1 MKIHIQTLRGSAL
14 PRLCAGLLGGVLLAS
29 PAAWAQQLVANQSSI
44 VFVSKQMGVP
54 VEGYFKKMD
63 ARIQFDPTKPEA
75 ASIAFVVDMASAT
88 LGAPETDA
96 ELPKSDWFY
105 VAQFPQAKFQSG
117 GVKRV
122 GAGKFEIAGKLSI
135 KGQARDVVVPV
146 TLTQSG
152 TITSA
157 SGTFVIPRL
166 AFKIGENAWADTS
179 VVANEVQVKFK
190 LALTGVGKL

>member
-1 MKIHIQTLRGSAL
+1 MKIHIQTLRGSVL
-14 PRLCAGLLGGVLLAS
+14 PRLCAGMLGGVLLAS

-54 VEGYFKKMD
+54 VEGHFKKMD
-63 ARIQFDPTKPEA
+63 ARIQFDPAKPEA

-96 ELPKSDWFY
+96 ELPKPDWFH

-117 GVKRV
+117 GVKSV
-122 GAGKFEIAGKLSI
+122 GAGKFEITGKLSI
-135 KGQARDVVVPV
+135 KGQVREVVVPV

-152 TITSA
+152 AITSA
-157 SGTFVIPRL
+157 NGTFVIPRM

>member
-1 MKIHIQTLRGSAL
+1 MRIHIQTLRGFAL
-14 PRLCAGLLGGVLLAS
+14 PMLFAGLLRGVLLAS

-54 VEGYFKKMD
+54 VEDHFKKMD
-63 ARIQFDPTKPEA
+63 ARIQFDPAKPEA

-96 ELPKSDWFY
+96 ELPKPDWFH

-122 GAGKFEIAGKLSI
+122 GAGKFEITGKLSI
-135 KGQARDVVVPV
+135 KGQVREVVVPV

-152 TITSA
+152 AITSA
-157 SGTFVIPRL
+157 NGTFVIPRM

>member
-1 MKIHIQTLRGSAL
+1 MKNYTTHKAAL
-14 PRLCAGLLGGVLLAS
+14 TSVLLACALLAS
-29 PAAWAQQLVANQSSI
+29 PGVLAQQQLLANQSSI

-54 VEGYFKKMD
+54 VEGYFKKMT
-63 ARIQFDPTKPEA
+63 ARVQFNPAKPEA
-75 ASIAFVVDMASAT
+75 ASIVFVVDMASAT

-96 ELPKSDWFY
+96 ELPKPDWFN
-105 VAQFPQAKFQSG
+105 VAQFPQAQFQSS
-117 GVKRV
+117 GVKSV
-122 GAGKFEIAGKLSI
+122 GAGKFEITGKLSI
-135 KGQARDVVVPV
+135 KGQVREVVVPV

-152 TITSA
+152 AITSA
-157 SGTFVIPRL
+157 NGTFVIPRM